1 MIISGWGRFHKQ
13 HCHVVRPR
21 SLDDVAE
28 VINTDS
34 LIARGNGRS
43 YGDSAQNPKTT
54 VQMLG
59 LNRMLA
65 FDHDTGVLV
74 TEAGVLLADVIEH
87 FLPRGWFPAVTPG
100 TRYVTVGGMVAA
112 DVHGKNHHIEGGFGN
127 FVEWL
132 EIMTVD
138 GLTQRVSLHQ
148 NRKLFCDTLGGM
160 GLTGIIIRVAFRL
173 KRVET
178 GWIRQKA
185 ICAPDL
191 ATVLADFERHA
202 DAPYSVAWID
212 CLAKGKATGRSVLFL
227 GEHAKRDSLPQ
238 SIKADVFAAPGKVRR
253 RLSFDWPN
261 AALNRLSVRAFNQVY
276 YRMHSG
282 RGRPSLVSWDKY
294 FYPLDRLEDWNRMY
308 GRRGFFQYQCVV
320 PLNGAEAS
328 LRALLEQIGQSGL
341 GSFLAVL
348 KRMGPQGNGT
358 LSFPMEGYTLALDFP
373 ATPDALA
380 LMGRLDAVVETA
392 GGRLY
397 LAKDGRLPA
406 ATLRAMDPRV
416 SIFAAARR
424 QDGAGHFQSSQS
436 ERLHL

>member
-21 SLDDVAE
+21 SQDDVAG
-28 VINTDS
+28 VIHADS

-54 VQMLG
+54 VQTLG

-65 FDHDTGVLV
+65 FDPATGVLV

-132 EIMTVD
+132 EVMTAD

-148 NRKLFCDTLGGM
+148 NRELFCDTLGGM

-212 CLAKGKATGRSVLFL
+212 CLAKGAATGRSVMFL

-238 SIKADVFAAPGKVRR
+238 SIKTDVFPAPGKVRR

-261 AALNRLSVRAFNQVY
+261 GALNRLSVRAFNQVY
-276 YRMHSG
+276 YRNHLG
-282 RGRPSLVSWDKY
+282 RGRPDLVSWDKY

-320 PLNGAEAS
+320 PLKGAEAA
-328 LRALLEQIGQSGL
+328 LRALLDLVGQSGL

-416 SIFAAARR
+416 SVFAAARR